1 MPPDMQ
7 AQSKDVLFFRKIQSS
22 VGKSVRLF
30 IGAQIIE
37 TFLNDRTSF
46 IKQHVT
52 EKQ

>member
-30 IGAQIIE
+30 IGAQNYRA
-37 TFLNDRTSF
+37 FP
-46 IKQHVT
+46 Q
-52 EKQ
+52 